1 MTADLTL
8 VEQVAHSNVRIECDR
23 TDGGTVTGTG
33 FFYSLNK
40 EGGSHVPVIV
50 TNRHVIDGSTKG
62 RFVMTLQDVGG
73 GPAMGRVLR
82 FELPDFQL
90 RWRPHPDPSVDLCA
104 MPIAPLLR
112 IAEEQKAE
120 LFYVPLDRSF
130 IPSEQEIS
138 GMLGNEQV
146 TMVGYPNALWDEV
159 NNLPIFRRGILATS
173 IKADWNGRKE
183 FLIDVACFPGSSGSP
198 VLLLDLGSYQTRNS
212 IKIGG
217 SRLKLLGVLYAGP
230 QQTIQGEIEIVPVP
244 TAKKPI
250 SVAEIPINLGIV
262 IKSER
267 LLDFEGEFDV

>member
-1 MTADLTL
+1 
-8 VEQVAHSNVRIECDR
+8 
-23 TDGGTVTGTG
+23 
-33 FFYSLNK
+33 
-40 EGGSHVPVIV
+40 
-50 TNRHVIDGSTKG
+50 
-62 RFVMTLQDVGG
+62 
-73 GPAMGRVLR
+73 
-82 FELPDFQL
+82 
-90 RWRPHPDPSVDLCA
+90 